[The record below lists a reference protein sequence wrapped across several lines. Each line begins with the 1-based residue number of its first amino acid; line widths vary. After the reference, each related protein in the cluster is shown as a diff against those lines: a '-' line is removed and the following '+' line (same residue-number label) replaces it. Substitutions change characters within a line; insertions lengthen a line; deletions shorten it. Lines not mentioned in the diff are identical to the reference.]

1 MVVFGKLVRKEIG
14 VKDEIIKIWNRYYVG
29 ELLWKER
36 IYSIER
42 IRLCLSLSLLGFLL
56 LYLSN
61 K

>member
-29 ELLWKER
+29 ELLWKKR

>member
-14 VKDEIIKIWNRYYVG
+14 VKDEIKIWNRYYVG